1 MGKEESQQRFAE
13 AKKLY
18 AEGKY
23 EEALKRL
30 NYLDKHH
37 PDVFNIQLPIV
48 HCYQHLGRIE
58 DVKKMHAQMV
68 ELFKDEKQQKK
79 LARVE
84 RWVKRTED
92 KFRQSDGISKDSQID
107 SDFEEKMEGG
117 ISGLSDSDVKDSS
130 ESGSG
135 KNGDTPVEQPDK
147 SARPDDSSKEESV
160 HKHSSVL
167 RKILIAMEVLFILCV
182 GSGVMYLLSAKTT
195 RKLPEF
201 TAKIVMKLNDSEIEG
216 KLFLKDADTFRMEI
230 MEQVFISNDGQV
242 RKLLVEDEQYINV
255 NLADV
260 ERYNPLVGL
269 SNFGKWVELNKAKK
283 VGREKLEGFD
293 CDIYEANVPGENNS
307 PSMSTRVWYCRQIK
321 FPLKSENRTESDDP
335 KLQGSV
341 AVALS
346 DLQMEQALPDKMFVL
361 PENYAEFVKKKIDKN
376 DPEKL
381 ESLPDN
387 MQKMLEF
394 GDPTALLEQ
403 FQ

>member
-1 MGKEESQQRFAE
+1 
-13 AKKLY
+13 
-18 AEGKY
+18 
-23 EEALKRL
+23 
-30 NYLDKHH
+30 
-37 PDVFNIQLPIV
+37 
-48 HCYQHLGRIE
+48 
-58 DVKKMHAQMV
+58 
-68 ELFKDEKQQKK
+68 
-79 LARVE
+79 
-84 RWVKRTED
+84 
-92 KFRQSDGISKDSQID
+92 
-107 SDFEEKMEGG
+107 
-117 ISGLSDSDVKDSS
+117 
-130 ESGSG
+130 
-135 KNGDTPVEQPDK
+135 
-147 SARPDDSSKEESV
+147 
-160 HKHSSVL
+160 
-167 RKILIAMEVLFILCV
+167 MEVLFILCV